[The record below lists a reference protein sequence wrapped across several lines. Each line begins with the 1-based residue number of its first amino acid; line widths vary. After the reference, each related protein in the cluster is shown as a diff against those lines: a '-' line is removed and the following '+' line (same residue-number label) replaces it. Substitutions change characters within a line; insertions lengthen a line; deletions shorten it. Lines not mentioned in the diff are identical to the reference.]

1 MKTTT
6 KLSLAVMAAATA
18 ASTSSVSAK
27 LHKGASA
34 SDERILKKDK
44 SGKQTGEASSA
55 VVDPTATD
63 IPGIPWWITN
73 PAVYKI
79 CGLAS
84 ASNMRLAN
92 EQVYPIWSP
101 NTLAK
106 YEQLDPGTP
115 YSRGFAFIQGPV
127 NCAALSL
134 DSSKCLDSPEVGQTP
149 LLFSLT
155 GLLPSSGNSFNYL
168 GLGLFT
174 TDTASIQNLSN
185 VSDYI
190 AREEKATPA
199 IDYGYTVGFK
209 LSCSSPDS
217 STGFYGVA
225 MSDAYVYMCE
235 TQMTVT
241 KVDIELDV
249 VHMLGFGL
257 VKEGEECPST
267 NSTSSN

>member
-1 MKTTT
+1 MKTTS

-55 VVDPTATD
+55 VVDPTAN
-63 IPGIPWWITN
+63 IPGIPGWITS

-115 YSRGFAFIQGPV
+115 YSRGFAFIQGPA

-155 GLLPSSGNSFNYL
+155 GLLPSSGNSVNYL
-168 GLGLFT
+168 GIGLFT
-174 TDTASIQNLSN
+174 NDTASIQNLSN

-190 AREEKATPA
+190 VHEEKATPA

-225 MSDAYVYMCE
+225 MSDAYVYLCE

-257 VKEGEECPST
+257 VKEGDECPST
-267 NSTSSN
+267 NSTSSD